1 LATDQSEYVQP
12 FDPVRRHG
20 GRFADLVRSLS
31 RDEAAQRVPG
41 MEWTAGEVAAHVVS
55 VLRRY
60 TGDERRAPSVAALRV
75 QNAEDVAEDARDCDA
90 LADEVDERI
99 AVIGAVAPD
108 LEPSQRF
115 PFHAGTEITT
125 NGAWANLVAEFF
137 VHGDDIA
144 RATDRSFVV
153 GDADLEGVWRALLPA
168 ARGWLRSEAWGI
180 AEQYEFQ
187 FSFGTVWVSISNS
200 DVVVA
205 DHGAAD
211 YVIASTPASAATLAF
226 YRRRLITEPTLALFV
241 SRFHD
246 I

>member
-1 LATDQSEYVQP
+1 MTKQSEYVQH
-12 FDPVRRHG
+12 FEPVRQHG

-31 RDEAAQRVPG
+31 RHEAAQLIPG

-60 TGDERRAPSVAALRV
+60 AGDKRRARSVAALRV
-75 QNAEDVAEDARDCDA
+75 QNAEDVAEDTRDCNA
-90 LADEVDERI
+90 LADEIDERI
-99 AVIGAVAPD
+99 ALIADVAPH

-115 PFHAGTEITT
+115 PFHAATEITT
-125 NGAWANLVAEFF
+125 NGAWANLIAEFF

-168 ARGWLRSEAWGI
+168 ARGWLRSEACAI

-187 FSFGTVWVSISNS
+187 FSFGTVFVTINNG
-200 DVVVA
+200 DIAVA

-211 YVIASTPASAATLAF
+211 YLIASTPASAATLAF